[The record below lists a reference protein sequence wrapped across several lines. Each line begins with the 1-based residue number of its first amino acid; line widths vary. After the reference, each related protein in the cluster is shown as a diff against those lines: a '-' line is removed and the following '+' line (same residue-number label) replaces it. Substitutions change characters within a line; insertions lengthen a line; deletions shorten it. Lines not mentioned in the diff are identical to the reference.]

1 MKTKQH
7 YDHHLCHFYSW
18 MMGNFHQRKNEFL
31 KFCKTQNIIPN
42 HTTQALDLGA
52 GNGIQSIALAELGF
66 NVTAIDF
73 NQPLLNELNA
83 VKKELPVETVYDDL
97 RNISMYQDKNP
108 ELIICCG
115 DTLAHLESE
124 QEISELIQGIYH
136 SLIPQGQTILTFRD
150 YSSELTGEKR
160 FIPVKSDEN
169 RILTCILEYSENKV
183 NVTDLLHEK
192 TGDQWVQKASSYEKV
207 RTSGKMIR
215 TMLKLTGFN
224 MVFDEMN
231 LGMITIVSA
240 KA

>member
-7 YDHHLCHFYSW
+7 YDNHLGHFYSW
-18 MMGNFHQRKNEFL
+18 MMGDFNQRKNEFL
-31 KFCKTQNIIPN
+31 KFCKTQDIIPK
-42 HTTQALDLGA
+42 HTTQAIDLGA

-97 RNISMYQDKNP
+97 RNISMYQHKNP

-124 QEISELIQGIYH
+124 QEISQLFQGIYH
-136 SLIPQGQTILTFRD
+136 SLIPHGKTVLTFRD
-150 YSSELTGEKR
+150 YSSELTDEKR

-183 NVTDLLHEK
+183 KVTDLLHEK
-192 TGDQWVQKASSYEKV
+192 TGDQWVQKAGSYEKV

-215 TMLKLTGFN
+215 TMLKLTGFTI
-224 MVFDEMN
+224 VFDEMN
-231 LGMITIVSA
+231 PGMITIVTE
-240 KA
+240 KE